1 MVATE
6 KLRQPYFQ
14 YLLVVALTGFV
25 IVVTGIV
32 QIGRSSDLGVF
43 VLLLL
48 LGAFSELAATT
59 VQKDALT
66 FEVGTAVSMAA
77 IPMFGP
83 TGAAIIA
90 AATSFALWLVRPQH
104 QQGWK
109 RSWEQLSFNA
119 GMHSVAIFIA
129 SYVFLG
135 LNAWLGVDTPLAMIL
150 PWLPAAIVY
159 DQLNFWLLMGIVRL
173 KEGPNLDVLAAWRQ
187 TKWAMLIN
195 ISVMT
200 VGGGILAFAAQNYDW
215 IGIIIF
221 FLPIALSAYAFRVYV
236 RQMQAHMNNLE
247 AIVEERTQELAQLMK
262 EKDAFLAVL
271 THDMKSPLASIR
283 LSSDVLANYPGA
295 LDKRPHLLRAIINS
309 ERALTDIVNNI
320 LDLEKLRA
328 GGELPLEKRNLDLV
342 SLMSETVQIIDV
354 EAQQKDIHL
363 SFETN
368 CEKMFVL
375 GDPEQ
380 LRRALLNLL
389 SNAVKYTPQNGRV
402 EVEVHQNGAGAEI
415 LVQDTGYGIPKEEL
429 PHIFDRYHRV
439 PGHVKLAAGT
449 GLGLA
454 IARAVVQ
461 AHGGEIMVESEEGK
475 GSLFKVKLPLVN

>member
-1 MVATE
+1 MVVTE

-14 YLLVVALTGFV
+14 YLLAVTLVGLAIVA
-25 IVVTGIV
+25 TGIV
-32 QIGRSSDLGVF
+32 QVRESENLWIF
-43 VLLLL
+43 FLLLAL
-48 LGAFSELAATT
+48 AAISEIAATT
-59 VQKDALT
+59 VPKDALT

-77 IPMFGP
+77 IPTFGP
-83 TGAAIIA
+83 TGAAIISA
-90 AATSFALWLVRPQH
+90 VSSIAIWILHPQQ

-119 GMHSVAIFIA
+119 GMHSIAIFVA
-129 SYVFLG
+129 SHALLRLYG
-135 LNAWLGVDTPLAMIL
+135 WLGGDNLIEVIL
-150 PWLPAAIVY
+150 PWLVAAVIY
-159 DQLNFWLLMGIVRL
+159 DQLNFWILMAIVRL
-173 KEGPNLDVLAAWRQ
+173 KEGSELDVWAIWRQ
-187 TKWAMLIN
+187 TKWAMMIN
-195 ISVMT
+195 ITVLA
-200 VGGGILAFAAQNYDW
+200 VGGSILAFAVGRFDW
-215 IGIIIF
+215 IGIAIF

-283 LSSDVLANYPGA
+283 LSSDVLANYPQA
-295 LDKRPHLLRAIINS
+295 VDKRPHLLRAIINS

-328 GGELPLEKRNLDLV
+328 GGELPLERQNLDLV
-342 SLMSETVQIIDV
+342 NLMSETVQIIDV
-354 EAQQKDIHL
+354 EAQQKDINL

-368 CEKMFVL
+368 REQMYVM
-375 GDPEQ
+375 GDSEQ

-389 SNAVKYTPQNGRV
+389 SNAVKYTPEHGRV
-402 EVEVHQNGAGAEI
+402 AVEVHQNGEGAEI
-415 LVQDTGYGIPKEEL
+415 MVQDTGYGIPKEEL
-429 PHIFDRYHRV
+429 PYIFDRYHRV

-475 GSLFKVKLPLVN
+475 GSLFKVKLPLIS